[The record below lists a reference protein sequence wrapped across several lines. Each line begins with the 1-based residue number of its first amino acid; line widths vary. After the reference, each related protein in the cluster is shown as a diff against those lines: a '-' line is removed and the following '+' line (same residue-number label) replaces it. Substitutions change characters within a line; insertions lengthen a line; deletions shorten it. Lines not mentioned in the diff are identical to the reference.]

1 MSIKNVSLDSINKLL
16 TPMHNDINEKTL
28 LENLTL
34 LITDREKLAKL
45 QGAAMK
51 LAKYDGVD
59 KIVKQLENLV

>member
-1 MSIKNVSLDSINKLL
+1 MLDEGASLYLED
-16 TPMHNDINEKTL
+16 HDVNEKTL

-34 LITDREKLAKL
+34 LITDKSKLAKL

-59 KIVKQLENLV
+59 KIVEQLKDIS